1 VHRSILCMIFSC
13 NHAKMSWNVRDCT
26 PLHTLHAHVAPFTQS
41 RHARF
46 ACDRCGESR
55 DTERADVANW
65 TSSGLHV
72 RATRGRSHPR
82 ALHMAG
88 ASTSVA
94 TTACMGALAIAHEF
108 RTRHH
113 GMHLIMTCIRHSTVT
128 VRPVHVHNHPP
139 ALWMGVDG
147 TRSISLHPYSH
158 TTPTAHACTVTLT
171 PIVLR
176 CFSNLGGCASLP
188 RTHCCTQN
196 AQVEGTRAG
205 PVQTAARVVVESN
218 RSGKIVFDSGVVN
231 TSRPELANRAP
242 MPELALQSDTVYTW
256 HVEVWTSDS
265 PTPVVSAPA
274 IFSTGLL
281 EQSEWTAV
289 WIRGGKQM
297 RSTFSVASGT
307 RVARATLFI
316 AACQYYVAWIDGV
329 RVGDF
334 ILDSPWTSFYTNR
347 SYTTHVID
355 TAVLTP
361 GACACP
367 RACRAS

>member
-1 VHRSILCMIFSC
+1 
-13 NHAKMSWNVRDCT
+13 
-26 PLHTLHAHVAPFTQS
+26 
-41 RHARF
+41 
-46 ACDRCGESR
+46 
-55 DTERADVANW
+55 
-65 TSSGLHV
+65 
-72 RATRGRSHPR
+72 
-82 ALHMAG
+82 
-88 ASTSVA
+88 
-94 TTACMGALAIAHEF
+94 
-108 RTRHH
+108 
-113 GMHLIMTCIRHSTVT
+113 
-128 VRPVHVHNHPP
+128 
-139 ALWMGVDG
+139 
-147 TRSISLHPYSH
+147 
-158 TTPTAHACTVTLT
+158 
-171 PIVLR
+171 
-176 CFSNLGGCASLP
+176 
-188 RTHCCTQN
+188 
-196 AQVEGTRAG
+196 
-205 PVQTAARVVVESN
+205 VQTAARVVVESN
-218 RSGKIVFDSGVVN
+218 CSGKIVFDSGVVN

-265 PTPVVSAPA
+265 PTPAVSAPA

-281 EQSEWTAV
+281 EQSDWTAV

-297 RSTFSVASGT
+297 RSTFSVVSGA

-355 TAVLTP
+355 TAVLAP

>member
-1 VHRSILCMIFSC
+1 MHSTTPSWHAFDTAQSQCDLYTCIITTPRFVDGSRRNSVNLPASIFTH
-13 NHAKMSWNVRDCT
+13 NT
-26 PLHTLHAHVAPFTQS
+26 AHVCMHCDTHTDCSSLFSQIWGVVP
-41 RHARF
+41 RF
-46 ACDRCGESR
+46 S
-55 DTERADVANW
+55 
-65 TSSGLHV
+65 
-72 RATRGRSHPR
+72 
-82 ALHMAG
+82 
-88 ASTSVA
+88 
-94 TTACMGALAIAHEF
+94 
-108 RTRHH
+108 
-113 GMHLIMTCIRHSTVT
+113 
-128 VRPVHVHNHPP
+128 
-139 ALWMGVDG
+139 
-147 TRSISLHPYSH
+147 
-158 TTPTAHACTVTLT
+158 
-171 PIVLR
+171 
-176 CFSNLGGCASLP
+176 
-188 RTHCCTQN
+188 CCTQN
-196 AQVEGTRAG
+196 AQAEGTRAG

-218 RSGKIVFDSGVVN
+218 CSGKIVFDSGVVN

-265 PTPVVSAPA
+265 FTPVASAPA

-281 EQSEWTAV
+281 EQSDWTAV

-355 TAVLTP
+355 TAVLAP
-361 GACACP
+361 GACACSC
-367 RACRAS
+367 ACRAS